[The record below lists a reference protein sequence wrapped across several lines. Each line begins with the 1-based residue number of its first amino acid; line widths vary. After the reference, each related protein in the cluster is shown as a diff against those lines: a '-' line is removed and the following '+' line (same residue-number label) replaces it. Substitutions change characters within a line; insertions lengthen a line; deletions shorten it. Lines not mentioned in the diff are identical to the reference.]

1 MKTGI
6 QIQQENLNML
16 LKLMKDNPTLRVLPM
31 VDTDVV
37 LSDDFTMW
45 AGEFGASEIDYI
57 WGEYERIYF
66 KSIDY
71 DELIDAE
78 IEIIGCNEELKDLT
92 EEQIEHMADKKVE
105 NLEWEKVIVVKITI
119 PS

>member
-37 LSDDFTMW
+37 PSDDFAMW
-45 AGEFGASEIDYI
+45 AGEFGTSEIDYI
-57 WGEYERIYF
+57 WDEDERIYF
-66 KSIDY
+66 KSTDY
-71 DELIDAE
+71 DELIDE
-78 IEIIGCNEELKDLT
+78 EMEIIGCNEELKDLT